1 MRHGAAIATML
12 VLTLGLAGCGAP
24 AAKGPAA
31 DGSAGKAGG
40 ASPRASTGQTAT
52 LEQQDASTDESA
64 SAGSGDFCEAVEAFN
79 RVPDSDT
86 MNDAERT
93 EAIGIIDGLLAMW
106 PASTRSAADIY
117 FGELRDVL
125 VAGDAVD
132 LDNSSEGFKEAFA
145 TVFTVAADACSGGF
159 G

>member
-1 MRHGAAIATML
+1 MRGMRHGAAIATML
-12 VLTLGLAGCGAP
+12 VLTIGLAGCGAP
-24 AAKGPAA
+24 AKGSTAE
-31 DGSAGKAGG
+31 AGG
-40 ASPRASTGQTAT
+40 ASPRTSTGQAAT
-52 LEQQDASTDESA
+52 PEPQNASTDESA
-64 SAGSGDFCEAVEAFN
+64 SARPGDFCEAVEAIN

-86 MNDAERT
+86 MDDAERA
-93 EAIGIIDGLLAMW
+93 EAIGVIDRLLAVW

-117 FGELRDVL
+117 FGELRDVR

-145 TVFTVAADACSGGF
+145 TVFTVAADACPGGF